1 MLNFGK
7 STETFVFYDT
17 NRRFIYFSSL
27 RLSKE
32 LMNLQKSNQMKVIF
46 LLLKIILFPLFGL
59 YYAIIFLRNWLFDK
73 GFMKSISPK
82 VLTINV
88 GNLSLGGT
96 GKTPHVEYLVRLL
109 SKKYKVSTLSRGYG
123 RKTKGFI
130 LSNEQATAETIGDE
144 PMQYYL
150 KFKDK
155 INVVVCENRVEGVDE
170 IQKKFA
176 DNQIVVLDDAFQHR
190 KIAPHFNLLLS
201 DYNKPFYADNLVPF
215 GRLRDIRISAKRA
228 DAVIITKC
236 PSLITEQEKEKIRN
250 EVWAYTKADVLVFF
264 SKISYQKITAYASNN
279 DFDATKNIAILTAI
293 AKPEVFIKYLSEK
306 NLSIEKTFD
315 FPDHHAFTR
324 KDIDKIIQES
334 HENLQIITTEKDM
347 VKLKPQLSENEIK
360 RFFYVPIEIE
370 IENKTTFDALINAE
384 IDSFYNKNS
393 QK

>member
-17 NRRFIYFSSL
+17 NRRFIYFLSL
-27 RLSKE
+27 LLFKE
-32 LMNLQKSNQMKVIF
+32 LINLQKSNQMKVIF
-46 LLLKIILFPLFGL
+46 LLLKIILFPLFWL

-73 GFMKSISPK
+73 GLLHSTKPK
-82 VLTINV
+82 LLTINV

-109 SKKYKVSTLSRGYG
+109 SEKYKVSTLSRGYG
-123 RKTKGFI
+123 RKTKGF
-130 LSNEQATAETIGDE
+130 LLANEQATAETIGDE

-155 INVVVCENRVEGVDE
+155 INVVVCENRVEGVSK
-170 IQKKFA
+170 INKGLV
-176 DNQIVVLDDAFQHR
+176 ILDDAFQHR
-190 KIAPHFNLLLS
+190 KIAPHLNLLLS
-201 DYNKPFYADNLVPF
+201 DYNKPFYEDSLVPF

-236 PSLITEQEKEKIRN
+236 PILITEQEKEKIRN
-250 EVWAYTKADVLVFF
+250 AVWVYTKADIPVFF
-264 SKISYQKITAYASNN
+264 SKICYQEITAYASNN
-279 DFDATKNIAILTAI
+279 DFDATKNIGVLTAI
-293 AKPEVFIKYLSEK
+293 AKPEVFMKYLAEK
-306 NLSIEKTFD
+306 NFIIEKTFD
-315 FPDHHAFTR
+315 FPDHHAFSR

-347 VKLKPQLSENEIK
+347 VKLKPQLLESELK

-370 IENKTTFDALINAE
+370 IENKTTFDELINAE

>member
-1 MLNFGK
+1 M
-7 STETFVFYDT
+7 
-17 NRRFIYFSSL
+17 R
-27 RLSKE
+27 
-32 LMNLQKSNQMKVIF
+32 VIF
-46 LLLKIILFPLFGL
+46 FLLKIILFPLYGL

-73 GFMKSISPK
+73 GLFNTFSPK

-109 SKKYKVSTLSRGYG
+109 SDKYRVSTLSRGYG

-130 LSNEQATAETIGDE
+130 LANEQATAETIGDE

-176 DNQIVVLDDAFQHR
+176 DNQIIILDDAFQHR
-190 KIAPHFNLLLS
+190 KIAPHINLLLS
-201 DYNKPFYADNLVPF
+201 DYNKPFYEDSLVPF

-228 DAVIITKC
+228 NVVIITKC
-236 PSLITEQEKEKIRN
+236 PSLITEQEKEAIRDK
-250 EVWAYTKADVLVFF
+250 VWAYTKAEVPVYF
-264 SKISYQKITAYASNN
+264 SKILYRQITAYAPKN
-279 DFDATKNIAILTAI
+279 DFDATKNIGVLTAI
-293 AKPEVFIKYLSEK
+293 AKPEIFIQYLSEK

-315 FPDHHAFTR
+315 FPDHHAFSR
-324 KDIDKIIQES
+324 KDIDKVLGES
-334 HENLQIITTEKDM
+334 HKNLQIITTEKDM

-384 IDSFYNKNS
+384 IHSFYPK
-393 QK
+393 K

>member
-27 RLSKE
+27 VLSKE
-32 LMNLQKSNQMKVIF
+32 LINLQISNQMKVIF

-59 YYAIIFLRNWLFDK
+59 YYAIISLRNWLFDT
-73 GFMKSISPK
+73 GLLHSTTPK

-109 SKKYKVSTLSRGYG
+109 SDKYKISTLSRGYG

-130 LSNEQATAETIGDE
+130 LANKQATAETIGDE

-155 INVVVCENRVEGVDE
+155 INVVVCENRVEGVDK
-170 IQKKFA
+170 IQEMFN
-176 DNQIVVLDDAFQHR
+176 DNQVVILDDAFQHR
-190 KIAPHFNLLLS
+190 PINPRLNLLLS
-201 DYNKPFYADNLVPF
+201 DYNKPFYADSLVPF

-250 EVWAYTKADVLVFF
+250 GVLAYTKAEIPVFF
-264 SKISYQKITAYASNN
+264 SRISYRKITSYAFKN
-279 DFDATKNIAILTAI
+279 DFDEAKNTVVLTAI
-293 AKPEVFIKYLSEK
+293 AKPEVFVKYLSEK
-306 NLSIEKTFD
+306 SLKIEKIFD
-315 FPDHHAFTR
+315 FPDHHAFSR
-324 KDIDKIIQES
+324 KNIDKILQES
-334 HENLQIITTEKDM
+334 SENLQIITTEKDM
-347 VKLKPQLSENEIK
+347 VKLKAQLSEDEK
-360 RFFYVPIEIE
+360 KSFFYVPIEIE
-370 IENKTTFDALINAE
+370 IENKIAFDAFIDAE
-384 IDSFYNKNS
+384 IDSFYSKNS
-393 QK
+393 LK

>member
-1 MLNFGK
+1 
-7 STETFVFYDT
+7 
-17 NRRFIYFSSL
+17 
-27 RLSKE
+27 
-32 LMNLQKSNQMKVIF
+32 MKVIS
-46 LLLKIILFPLFGL
+46 LLFKIILFPLYGL
-59 YYAIIFLRNWLFDK
+59 YYVVIFLRNWLFDR
-73 GFMKSISPK
+73 GLMHSIKPK

-109 SKKYKVSTLSRGYG
+109 SKKYRISTLSRGYG

-130 LSNEQATAETIGDE
+130 LADEQSTAQDIGDE

-155 INVVVCENRVEGVDE
+155 INVVVCENRVVGVDE
-170 IQKKFA
+170 IQYKFA
-176 DNQIVVLDDAFQHR
+176 DNQIVILDDAFQHR
-190 KIAPHFNLLLS
+190 KIAPHLNLLLS
-201 DYNKPFYADNLVPF
+201 DYNKPFYDDSLVPF
-215 GRLRDIRISAKRA
+215 GRLRDIRQSAKRA

-250 EVWAYTKADVLVFF
+250 EVLVYSKEDIPVFF
-264 SKISYQKITAYASNN
+264 SKIHYQEITAYAAKNV
-279 DFDATKNIAILTAI
+279 FDATKNIGVLTAI

-306 NLSIEKTFD
+306 SLKIEKTFD

-324 KDIDKIIQES
+324 KDIDKIINETDAM
-334 HENLQIITTEKDM
+334 LQIITTEKDM

-384 IDSFYNKNS
+384 IHSFYQKNS

>member
-17 NRRFIYFSSL
+17 NRRFICFSSSL
-27 RLSKE
+27 LLKE
-32 LMNLQKSNQMKVIF
+32 LINLQKSNQMKVIF
-46 LLLKIILFPLFGL
+46 LLLKIILFPLYGL
-59 YYAIIFLRNWLFDK
+59 YFAVIFLRNWLFDV
-73 GFMKSISPK
+73 GFMKSVSPK

-109 SKKYKVSTLSRGYG
+109 SEKYKVSTLSRGYG

-130 LSNEQATAETIGDE
+130 LANEQATAESIGDE

-155 INVVVCENRVEGVDE
+155 INVVVCENRVEGVEE

-190 KIAPHFNLLLS
+190 KIAPQLNLLLS
-201 DYNKPFYADNLVPF
+201 DYNKPFYDDSLVPF
-215 GRLRDIRISAKRA
+215 GRLRDIRNSAKRA

-236 PSLITEQEKEKIRN
+236 PSLLTEQEKETIQN
-250 EVWAYTKADVLVFF
+250 MVWAYTKADIFVFF
-264 SKISYQKITAYASNN
+264 SKIHYQEITSYNLKNN
-279 DFDATKNIAILTAI
+279 FDATKNIGVLTAI
-293 AKPEVFIKYLSEK
+293 AKPEVFIKYLSGKSLKIEK
-306 NLSIEKTFD
+306 NFD
-315 FPDHHAFTR
+315 FPDHHAFSR
-324 KDIDKIIQES
+324 KDIDKIIQENG
-334 HENLQIITTEKDM
+334 ENIQIITTEKDM
-347 VKLKPQLSENEIK
+347 MKLKPQLSENEIN

-370 IENKTTFDALINAE
+370 IDEKEAFELFIWENIN
-384 IDSFYNKNS
+384 
-393 QK
+393 